1 MWQKQHGKNTPT
13 HCVMVRGLYQ
23 PWFQCEQE
31 GIVWGEA
38 LRRKSC
44 DAWGENNAEN
54 ILLLS
59 FQTAL

>member
-1 MWQKQHGKNTPT
+1 
-13 HCVMVRGLYQ
+13 MVRGLYQ

-54 ILLLS
+54 ILLL
-59 FQTAL
+59 